1 MCLIFLLFSINI
13 ISKNFLKIKFFV
25 LLIQF
30 FLVLLIDI
38 IGLVETVGVEPTKKA
53 CKASSFPLAYIPIKQ
68 RFVLKRIKRLQLLTP
83 LV

>member
-30 FLVLLIDI
+30 FLVLLINI

-53 CKASSFPLAYIPIKQ
+53 CKASSFPLAYVPIK
-68 RFVLKRIKRLQLLTP
+68 
-83 LV
+83 

>member
-30 FLVLLIDI
+30 FLILLYAVIE
-38 IGLVETVGVEPTKKA
+38 LVETAGVEPTKKT
-53 CKASSFPLAYIPIKQ
+53 CKASSLPLAYVPIK
-68 RFVLKRIKRLQLLTP
+68 
-83 LV
+83 